1 MANTTYVKVI
11 EDGPRNATVRVT
23 ALLDTSNLAATALVT
38 KALFTNNDLNA
49 GPLTGFRV
57 NEVKFTVSAGL
68 SAIMEWEAT
77 ADQMIG
83 AFHDSN
89 EVNWA
94 PGLIP
99 DKAAAG
105 YTGSIKF
112 RSLNWVATV
121 QAFTITLYL
130 IKLY

>member
-1 MANTTYVKVI
+1 MANTTDVKVI

-23 ALLDTSNLAATALVT
+23 ALLDTANLAATALVT
-38 KALFTNNDLNA
+38 KALFTNNDLN
-49 GPLTGFRV
+49 GPAFSGFRV
-57 NEVKFTVSAGL
+57 SEVKFTVSAGL
-68 SAIMEWEAT
+68 SAIVEWEAT
-77 ADQMIG
+77 TDQMIG

-99 DKAAAG
+99 DKTAAG

-112 RSLNWVATV
+112 RTLNWVATV